1 MSATSASYRPER
13 KGEVAD
19 LQRLLQNIQVKR
31 DRRKLK
37 EVIKKVIAYLTLGVD
52 VSRLFSEMVM
62 ACQSAEVVIK
72 KMVYLFLTYY
82 ARAKSDLAILAI
94 NTLRKDLIINRQ
106 FQIESHKKM
115 RLSSYHIQRY
125 AYLSASVRILKFIK
139 LLLIIDDSSVSYE
152 LKHVYEP

>member
-72 KMVYLFLTYY
+72 KWCICF
-82 ARAKSDLAILAI
+82 
-94 NTLRKDLIINRQ
+94 
-106 FQIESHKKM
+106 
-115 RLSSYHIQRY
+115 
-125 AYLSASVRILKFIK
+125 
-139 LLLIIDDSSVSYE
+139 
-152 LKHVYEP
+152 